1 MTSLW
6 CQISLLALF
15 VDYVVVHM
23 SGSKNSNKAIAP
35 SAVALLP
42 LVLFLALFI
51 GVGTYLSLQGVDF
64 AFYQLP
70 APIAVLPAVILAL
83 ILSKDKLNR
92 SIEHFMSGVGHQDI
106 IAMCMIYLLAGA
118 FAAVAKASGGVDA
131 TVNLGLSAIPTSMIL
146 PGIFL
151 ISAFIATA
159 MGTSMGTIAAV
170 APVALGIAQSAG
182 MSLPLTAGVV
192 LSGAMFGDN
201 LSIISDTTIAATRS
215 QGCEMKDKFKENI
228 RIALPAALVALV
240 IFAFNSTATQVPETG
255 PIEWLK
261 VLPYVTILILAV
273 SGMNVFVVLTIGIVL
288 AGGVSLS
295 SIDDYGLT
303 NFAQD
308 IYSGFG
314 NMQEIFL
321 LSMLIGG
328 LSELMRRQGGLAFLT
343 NLVSGI
349 IRTFGS
355 SHSKEANGRASELG
369 IAGLVSMVNTCT
381 ANNTVA
387 IIVSGSVARQ
397 LAEENNVSPRRS
409 ASLLDIFSCVIQGVL
424 PYGAQVLLLGSVFNL
439 SPLEVVANSYYCF
452 ALAIAAI
459 VAVFI
464 KHPARQPVPQTES

>member
-1 MTSLW
+1 
-6 CQISLLALF
+6 
-15 VDYVVVHM
+15 M
-23 SGSKNSNKAIAP
+23 SNSKNSNAVIAP
-35 SAVALLP
+35 SAVALIP
-42 LVLFLALFI
+42 LIVFLSLFI

-70 APIAVLPAVILAL
+70 APIAALPAVMLAL
-83 ILSKDKLNR
+83 LLSKDKLNR
-92 SIEHFMSGVGHQDI
+92 AIEQFLGGVGHKDI

-170 APVALGIAQSAG
+170 APVALGIADSAG
-182 MSLPLTAGVV
+182 MSIPLTAGVV

-215 QGCEMKDKFKENI
+215 QGCEMRDKFKDNS
-228 RIALPAALVALV
+228 RMALPAALIAIV

-255 PIEWLK
+255 PIDWLK
-261 VLPYVTILILAV
+261 VLPYITILILAV
-273 SGMNVFVVLTIGIVL
+273 SGMNVFVVLTIGILL
-288 AGGVSLS
+288 AGGVSLGS
-295 SIDDYGLT
+295 VENYGMTDY
-303 NFAQD
+303 AQD
-308 IYSGFG
+308 IYAGFG

-343 NLVSGI
+343 NLVSGV
-349 IRTFGS
+349 IRAFGS
-355 SHSKEANGRASELG
+355 SHSKQANGRASELG
-369 IAGLVSMVNTCT
+369 IAGLVSMVNLCT

-397 LAEENNVSPRRS
+397 LAEENNVSRRRF
-409 ASLLDIFSCVIQGVL
+409 ASLLDSFSCVIQGVL

-439 SPLEVVANSYYCF
+439 SPLEIVSNSYYCF
-452 ALAIAAI
+452 ALAIVAV

-464 KHPARQPVPQTES
+464 KHPARQVANA

>member
-1 MTSLW
+1 
-6 CQISLLALF
+6 
-15 VDYVVVHM
+15 M
-23 SGSKNSNKAIAP
+23 SNSKNSNAVIAP
-35 SAVALLP
+35 SAVALIP
-42 LVLFLALFI
+42 LIVFLALFI

-70 APIAVLPAVILAL
+70 APIAALPAVVLAL
-83 ILSKDKLNR
+83 LLSKDKLNR
-92 SIEHFMSGVGHQDI
+92 AIEQFLGGVGHKDI

-170 APVALGIAQSAG
+170 APVALGIADSAG
-182 MSLPLTAGVV
+182 MSIPLTAGVV

-215 QGCEMKDKFKENI
+215 QGCEMRDKFKENI
-228 RIALPAALVALV
+228 RIALPAALIAIV

-261 VLPYVTILILAV
+261 VLPYITILILAV
-273 SGMNVFVVLTIGIVL
+273 SGMNVFVVLTIGILL
-288 AGGVSLS
+288 AGGVSLGS
-295 SIDDYGLT
+295 VENYGMTDY
-303 NFAQD
+303 AQD
-308 IYSGFG
+308 IYAGFG

-343 NLVSGI
+343 NLVSGV
-349 IRTFGS
+349 IRAFGS
-355 SHSKEANGRASELG
+355 SHSKQANARASELG
-369 IAGLVSMVNTCT
+369 IAGLVSMVNLCT

-439 SPLEVVANSYYCF
+439 SPLDIITHSYYCF
-452 ALAIAAI
+452 ALAI
-459 VAVFI
+459 VAVVTVFI
-464 KHPARQPVPQTES
+464 KHSARQVAQA

>member
-1 MTSLW
+1 MADPRGMTWNLSV
-6 CQISLLALF
+6 LLSR
-15 VDYVVVHM
+15 D
-23 SGSKNSNKAIAP
+23 
-35 SAVALLP
+35 
-42 LVLFLALFI
+42 
-51 GVGTYLSLQGVDF
+51 
-64 AFYQLP
+64 
-70 APIAVLPAVILAL
+70 
-83 ILSKDKLNR
+83 
-92 SIEHFMSGVGHQDI
+92 
-106 IAMCMIYLLAGA
+106 
-118 FAAVAKASGGVDA
+118 
-131 TVNLGLSAIPTSMIL
+131 
-146 PGIFL
+146 
-151 ISAFIATA
+151 
-159 MGTSMGTIAAV
+159 GTIVATGARTASHRNGHVQVHAFNSVAGNWSQLGHDVEGRAV
-170 APVALGIAQSAG
+170 GG
-182 MSLPLTAGVV
+182 W
-192 LSGAMFGDN
+192 FG
-201 LSIISDTTIAATRS
+201 SS
-215 QGCEMKDKFKENI
+215 
-228 RIALPAALVALV
+228 IALSSDGAVVAAGGPGRYPLDVGNYTGDQTGYV
-240 IFAFNSTATQVPETG
+240 RVFAFNSTATQIPETG
-255 PIEWLK
+255 SIEWLK
-261 VLPYVTILILAV
+261 VLPYITILILAV

-295 SIDDYGLT
+295 SIENYGLT

-343 NLVSGI
+343 NLVSAI

-387 IIVSGSVARQ
+387 IIVSGNVARQ

-439 SPLEVVANSYYCF
+439 SPLDVVANSYYCF
-452 ALAIAAI
+452 ALAIAAV

-464 KHPARQPVPQTES
+464 KHPARQTVAQAES

>member
-1 MTSLW
+1 
-6 CQISLLALF
+6 
-15 VDYVVVHM
+15 M
-23 SGSKNSNKAIAP
+23 SNSKNSNAVIAP
-35 SAVALLP
+35 SAVALIP
-42 LVLFLALFI
+42 LIVFLALFI

-70 APIAVLPAVILAL
+70 APIAALPAVMLAL
-83 ILSKDKLNR
+83 LLSKDKLNR
-92 SIEHFMSGVGHQDI
+92 AIEQFLSGVGHKDI

-170 APVALGIAQSAG
+170 APVALGIADSAG
-182 MSLPLTAGVV
+182 MSIPLTAGVV

-215 QGCEMKDKFKENI
+215 QGCEMRDKFKENI
-228 RIALPAALVALV
+228 RIALPAALIAIV

-261 VLPYVTILILAV
+261 VLPYITILILAV
-273 SGMNVFVVLTIGIVL
+273 SGMNVFVVLTIGILL
-288 AGGVSLS
+288 AGGVSLGS
-295 SIDDYGLT
+295 VENYGLT
-303 NFAQD
+303 DYAQD
-308 IYSGFG
+308 IYAGFG

-343 NLVSGI
+343 NLVSGV
-349 IRTFGS
+349 IRAFGS
-355 SHSKEANGRASELG
+355 SHSKQANGRASELG
-369 IAGLVSMVNTCT
+369 IAGLVSMVNMCT

-397 LAEENNVSPRRS
+397 LAEENDVSPRRS

-439 SPLEVVANSYYCF
+439 SPLEIVSNSYYCF
-452 ALAIAAI
+452 ALAIVAI

-464 KHPARQPVPQTES
+464 KHPARQTAAA

>member
-1 MTSLW
+1 
-6 CQISLLALF
+6 
-15 VDYVVVHM
+15 M
-23 SGSKNSNKAIAP
+23 SNSKNSNAVIAP
-35 SAVALLP
+35 SAVALIP
-42 LVLFLALFI
+42 LIVFLALFI

-70 APIAVLPAVILAL
+70 APIAALPAVMLAL
-83 ILSKDKLNR
+83 LLSKDKLNR
-92 SIEHFMSGVGHQDI
+92 AIEQFLGGVGHKDI

-170 APVALGIAQSAG
+170 APVALGIADSAG
-182 MSLPLTAGVV
+182 MSIPLTAGVV

-215 QGCEMKDKFKENI
+215 QGCEMRDKFKENI
-228 RIALPAALVALV
+228 RKALPAALIAIV

-261 VLPYVTILILAV
+261 VLPYITILILAV
-273 SGMNVFVVLTIGIVL
+273 SGMNVFVVLTIGILL
-288 AGGVSLS
+288 AGGVSLG
-295 SIDDYGLT
+295 SIENYGMTDY
-303 NFAQD
+303 AQD
-308 IYSGFG
+308 IYAGFG

-343 NLVSGI
+343 NLVSGL
-349 IRTFGS
+349 IRAFGS
-355 SHSKEANGRASELG
+355 SHSKQANGRASELG
-369 IAGLVSMVNTCT
+369 IAGLVSMVNLCT

-397 LAEENNVSPRRS
+397 LAEENDVSPRRS

-439 SPLEVVANSYYCF
+439 SPLEIVSNSYYCF
-452 ALAIAAI
+452 ALAIVAV

-464 KHPARQPVPQTES
+464 KHPARQVAQA

>member
-92 SIEHFMSGVGHQDI
+92 SIEHFMRGVGHQDI

>member
-1 MTSLW
+1 
-6 CQISLLALF
+6 
-15 VDYVVVHM
+15 M
-23 SGSKNSNKAIAP
+23 SNSKNSNAVIAP
-35 SAVALLP
+35 SAVALIP
-42 LVLFLALFI
+42 LIVFLALFI

-70 APIAVLPAVILAL
+70 APIAALPAVMLAL
-83 ILSKDKLNR
+83 LLSKDKLNR
-92 SIEHFMSGVGHQDI
+92 AIEQFLSGVGHKDI

-170 APVALGIAQSAG
+170 APVALGIADSAG
-182 MSLPLTAGVV
+182 MSIPLTAGVV

-215 QGCEMKDKFKENI
+215 QGCEMRDKFKENI
-228 RIALPAALVALV
+228 RIALPAALIAIV

-261 VLPYVTILILAV
+261 VLPYITILILAV
-273 SGMNVFVVLTIGIVL
+273 SGMNVFVVLTIGILL
-288 AGGVSLS
+288 AGGVSLGS
-295 SIDDYGLT
+295 VENYGLT
-303 NFAQD
+303 DYAQD
-308 IYSGFG
+308 IYAGFG

-343 NLVSGI
+343 NLVSSM
-349 IRTFGS
+349 IRAFGS
-355 SHSKEANGRASELG
+355 SHSKQANGRASELG
-369 IAGLVSMVNTCT
+369 IAGLVSMVNMCT

-397 LAEENNVSPRRS
+397 LAEENDVSPRRS

-439 SPLEVVANSYYCF
+439 SPLEIVSNSYYCF
-452 ALAIAAI
+452 ALAIVAI

-464 KHPARQPVPQTES
+464 KHPASQTAAA

>member
-1 MTSLW
+1 
-6 CQISLLALF
+6 
-15 VDYVVVHM
+15 M

-92 SIEHFMSGVGHQDI
+92 SIEHFMRGVGHQDI

-228 RIALPAALVALV
+228 RIALPAALIALV

>member
-1 MTSLW
+1 MSDTQKTSAP
-6 CQISLLALF
+6 IT
-15 VDYVVVHM
+15 
-23 SGSKNSNKAIAP
+23 P
-35 SAVALLP
+35 SALALLP
-42 LVLFLALFI
+42 LFVFLTLFI
-51 GVGTYLSLQGVDF
+51 GVGTYLTLQGVDF

-70 APIAVLPAVILAL
+70 APIAALPAVVVAIL
-83 ILSKDKLNR
+83 LSKDSLNR
-92 SIEHFMSGVGHQDI
+92 SIEHFMRGVGHPDI

-131 TVNLGLSAIPTSMIL
+131 TVNLGLAAIPTSMIL

-170 APVALGIAQSAG
+170 APVALGIAESAG

-215 QGCEMKDKFKENI
+215 QGCEMKDKFRENV
-228 RIALPAALVALV
+228 RIAIPAALFALV
-240 IFAFNSTATQVPETG
+240 IFAFNSTATQMPETG

-273 SGMNVFVVLTIGIVL
+273 SGMNVFVVLSIGILL
-288 AGGVSLS
+288 AGGVSLT
-295 SIDDYGLT
+295 SIDNYALT
-303 NFAQD
+303 DFGKD
-308 IYSGFG
+308 IYAGFG

-328 LSELMRRQGGLAFLT
+328 LSELMRRQGGLVFLT
-343 NLVSGI
+343 NLVSRI
-349 IRTFGS
+349 IRIFS
-355 SHSKEANGRASELG
+355 STHSKQANGRASELG
-369 IAGLVSMVNTCT
+369 IASLVTMVNACT

-387 IIVSGSVARQ
+387 IIVSGSVAREI
-397 LAEENNVSPRRS
+397 AEENNVTPRRS
-409 ASLLDIFSCVIQGVL
+409 ASLLDIFSCVIQGTL

-439 SPLEVVANSYYCF
+439 SPLDVVANSYYCF
-452 ALAIAAI
+452 SLAIAAI
-459 VAVFI
+459 VAVFL
-464 KHPARQPVPQTES
+464 KHPTRKATPQTDAAL

>member
-1 MTSLW
+1 
-6 CQISLLALF
+6 
-15 VDYVVVHM
+15 M
-23 SGSKNSNKAIAP
+23 SNSKNSNAVIAP
-35 SAVALLP
+35 SAVALIP
-42 LVLFLALFI
+42 LIVFLSLFI

-70 APIAVLPAVILAL
+70 APIAALPAVMLAL
-83 ILSKDKLNR
+83 LLSKDKLNR
-92 SIEHFMSGVGHQDI
+92 AIEQFLGGVGHKDI

-170 APVALGIAQSAG
+170 APVALGIADSAG
-182 MSLPLTAGVV
+182 MSIPLTAGVV

-215 QGCEMKDKFKENI
+215 QGCEMRDKFKENI
-228 RIALPAALVALV
+228 RIALPAALIAIV

-261 VLPYVTILILAV
+261 VLPYITILILAV
-273 SGMNVFVVLTIGIVL
+273 SGMNVFVVLTIGILL
-288 AGGVSLS
+288 AGGVSLG
-295 SIDDYGLT
+295 SIENYGMTDY
-303 NFAQD
+303 AQD
-308 IYSGFG
+308 IYAGFG

-343 NLVSGI
+343 NLVSGV
-349 IRTFGS
+349 IRAFGS
-355 SHSKEANGRASELG
+355 SHSKQANGRASELG
-369 IAGLVSMVNTCT
+369 IAGLVSMVNLCT

-439 SPLEVVANSYYCF
+439 SPLDIVANSYYCF
-452 ALAIAAI
+452 ALAIVA
-459 VAVFI
+459 VGAVFI
-464 KHPARQPVPQTES
+464 KHPARQVAQA

>member
-1 MTSLW
+1 
-6 CQISLLALF
+6 
-15 VDYVVVHM
+15 M

-92 SIEHFMSGVGHQDI
+92 SIEHFMRGVGHQDI

-273 SGMNVFVVLTIGIVL
+273 SGMNVFVVLSIGIVL

-295 SIDDYGLT
+295 SIDNYGLT

-308 IYSGFG
+308 VYSGFG

-387 IIVSGSVARQ
+387 IIVSGSMARQ
-397 LAEENNVSPRRS
+397 LAEENSVSPRRS

>member
-1 MTSLW
+1 
-6 CQISLLALF
+6 
-15 VDYVVVHM
+15 M
-23 SGSKNSNKAIAP
+23 SNSKNSNAVIAP
-35 SAVALLP
+35 SAVALIP
-42 LVLFLALFI
+42 LIVFLALFI

-70 APIAVLPAVILAL
+70 APIAALPAVILAL
-83 ILSKDKLNR
+83 LLSKDKLNR
-92 SIEHFMSGVGHQDI
+92 AIEQFLSGVGHKDI

-151 ISAFIATA
+151 ISAFIATV

-170 APVALGIAQSAG
+170 APVALGIADSAG
-182 MSLPLTAGVV
+182 MSIPLTAGVV

-215 QGCEMKDKFKENI
+215 QGCEMRDKFKENI
-228 RIALPAALVALV
+228 RIALPAALIAIV

-261 VLPYVTILILAV
+261 VLPYITILILAV
-273 SGMNVFVVLTIGIVL
+273 SGMNVFVVLTIGILL
-288 AGGVSLS
+288 AGGVSLGS
-295 SIDDYGLT
+295 LENYGLT
-303 NFAQD
+303 DYAQD
-308 IYSGFG
+308 IYAGFG

-343 NLVSGI
+343 NLVSSM
-349 IRTFGS
+349 IRAFGS
-355 SHSKEANGRASELG
+355 SHSKQANGRASELG
-369 IAGLVSMVNTCT
+369 IAGLVSMVNMCT

-397 LAEENNVSPRRS
+397 LAEENDVSPRRS

-439 SPLEVVANSYYCF
+439 SPLEIVSNSYYCF
-452 ALAIAAI
+452 ALAIVAVI
-459 VAVFI
+459 AVFI
-464 KHPARQPVPQTES
+464 KHPTRQTAAA

>member
-1 MTSLW
+1 
-6 CQISLLALF
+6 
-15 VDYVVVHM
+15 M
-23 SGSKNSNKAIAP
+23 SNSKNSNAVIVP
-35 SAVALLP
+35 SAVALIP
-42 LVLFLALFI
+42 LIVFLSLFI

-70 APIAVLPAVILAL
+70 APIAALPAVMLAL
-83 ILSKDKLNR
+83 LLSKDKLNR
-92 SIEHFMSGVGHQDI
+92 AIEQFLGGVGHKDI

-170 APVALGIAQSAG
+170 APVALGIANSAG
-182 MSLPLTAGVV
+182 MSIPLTAGVV

-215 QGCEMKDKFKENI
+215 QGCEMRDKFKENI
-228 RIALPAALVALV
+228 RIALPAALIAIV

-261 VLPYVTILILAV
+261 VLPYITILILAV
-273 SGMNVFVVLTIGIVL
+273 SGMNVFVVLTIGILL
-288 AGGVSLS
+288 AGGVSLGS
-295 SIDDYGLT
+295 VENYGMTDY
-303 NFAQD
+303 AQD
-308 IYSGFG
+308 IYAGFG

-343 NLVSGI
+343 NLVSGV
-349 IRTFGS
+349 IRAFGS
-355 SHSKEANGRASELG
+355 SHSKQANGRASELG
-369 IAGLVSMVNTCT
+369 IAGLVSMVNLCT

-409 ASLLDIFSCVIQGVL
+409 ASLLDIFSCVIQGML

-439 SPLEVVANSYYCF
+439 SPLEIVSNSYYCF
-452 ALAIAAI
+452 ALAIVAV

-464 KHPARQPVPQTES
+464 KHPARKVAQA

>member
-1 MTSLW
+1 
-6 CQISLLALF
+6 
-15 VDYVVVHM
+15 M
-23 SGSKNSNKAIAP
+23 SNSKNSNAVIAP
-35 SAVALLP
+35 SAVALIP
-42 LVLFLALFI
+42 LIVFLALFI

-70 APIAVLPAVILAL
+70 APIAALPAVMLAL
-83 ILSKDKLNR
+83 LLSKDKLNR
-92 SIEHFMSGVGHQDI
+92 AIEQFLGGIGHKDI

-170 APVALGIAQSAG
+170 APVALGIADSAG
-182 MSLPLTAGVV
+182 MSIPLTAGVV

-215 QGCEMKDKFKENI
+215 QGCEMRDKFKENI
-228 RIALPAALVALV
+228 RIALPAALIAIV

-261 VLPYVTILILAV
+261 VLPYITILILAV
-273 SGMNVFVVLTIGIVL
+273 SGMNVFVVLTIGILL
-288 AGGVSLS
+288 AGGVSLGS
-295 SIDDYGLT
+295 VENYGMTDY
-303 NFAQD
+303 AQD
-308 IYSGFG
+308 IYAGFG

-343 NLVSGI
+343 NLVSGV
-349 IRTFGS
+349 IRAFGS
-355 SHSKEANGRASELG
+355 SHSKQANGRASELG
-369 IAGLVSMVNTCT
+369 IAGLVSMVNLCT

-387 IIVSGSVARQ
+387 IIVSGSVARR

-439 SPLEVVANSYYCF
+439 SPLDIITHSYYCF
-452 ALAIAAI
+452 ALAI
-459 VAVFI
+459 VAVVTVFI
-464 KHPARQPVPQTES
+464 KHSARQVAQA

>member
-1 MTSLW
+1 
-6 CQISLLALF
+6 
-15 VDYVVVHM
+15 M

-92 SIEHFMSGVGHQDI
+92 SIEHFMRGVGHQDI

-295 SIDDYGLT
+295 SIDNYGLT

-355 SHSKEANGRASELG
+355 SHSREANGRASELG

-439 SPLEVVANSYYCF
+439 SPLEIVANSYYCF

>member
-1 MTSLW
+1 
-6 CQISLLALF
+6 
-15 VDYVVVHM
+15 M
-23 SGSKNSNKAIAP
+23 SNSKNSNAVIAP
-35 SAVALLP
+35 SAVALIP
-42 LVLFLALFI
+42 LIVFLALFI

-70 APIAVLPAVILAL
+70 APIAALPAVMLAL
-83 ILSKDKLNR
+83 LLSKDKLNR
-92 SIEHFMSGVGHQDI
+92 AIEQFLGGVGHKDI

-170 APVALGIAQSAG
+170 APVALGIADSAG
-182 MSLPLTAGVV
+182 MSIPLTAGVV

-215 QGCEMKDKFKENI
+215 QGCEMRDKFKENI
-228 RIALPAALVALV
+228 RIALPAALIAIV

-261 VLPYVTILILAV
+261 VLPYITILILAV
-273 SGMNVFVVLTIGIVL
+273 SGMNVFVVLTIGILL
-288 AGGVSLS
+288 AGGVSLGS
-295 SIDDYGLT
+295 VENYGLT
-303 NFAQD
+303 DYAQD
-308 IYSGFG
+308 IYAGFG

-343 NLVSGI
+343 NLVSGV
-349 IRTFGS
+349 IRAFGS
-355 SHSKEANGRASELG
+355 SHSKQANGRASELG
-369 IAGLVSMVNTCT
+369 IAGLVSMVNLCT

-439 SPLEVVANSYYCF
+439 SPLEIVSNSYYCF
-452 ALAIAAI
+452 ALAIVAV

-464 KHPARQPVPQTES
+464 KHPARQVANA

>member
-1 MTSLW
+1 
-6 CQISLLALF
+6 
-15 VDYVVVHM
+15 M
-23 SGSKNSNKAIAP
+23 SGSKNSNTAIAP

-42 LVLFLALFI
+42 LVVFLTLFI
-51 GVGTYLSLQGVDF
+51 GVGTYLSLQGVDL

-70 APIAVLPAVILAL
+70 APIAVLPAVVLAL
-83 ILSKDKLNR
+83 ALSKDKLNR
-92 SIEHFMSGVGHQDI
+92 SIEHFMHGVGHPDI
-106 IAMCMIYLLAGA
+106 IAMCLIYLLAGA

-131 TVNLGLSAIPTSMIL
+131 TVNLGLSVIPTSMIL

-159 MGTSMGTIAAV
+159 MGTSMGTIAAI

-182 MSLPLTAGVV
+182 MGLPLTAGVV
-192 LSGAMFGDN
+192 LSGAMLGDN

-228 RIALPAALVALV
+228 RIALPAAFIALV
-240 IFAFNSTATQVPETG
+240 IFTFNSTATQVPESG

-261 VLPYVTILILAV
+261 VVPYVTILVLAI
-273 SGMNVFVVLTIGIVL
+273 SGVNVFVVLSIGIVL
-288 AGGVSLS
+288 AGSVSLS
-295 SIDDYGLT
+295 SIDNYGFT
-303 NFAQD
+303 TFAQD
-308 IYSGFG
+308 LYSGFG

-321 LSMLIGG
+321 LSLLIGG

-343 NLVSGI
+343 NLVGGI
-349 IRTFGS
+349 IRRFDS
-355 SHSKEANGRASELG
+355 SHSKQANGRASELG
-369 IAGLVSMVNTCT
+369 IAILVSMVNVCT

-397 LAEENNVSPRRS
+397 LAVENNVSPRRA
-409 ASLLDIFSCVIQGVL
+409 ASLLDIFACVIQGIL

-439 SPLEVVANSYYCF
+439 SPLDVITNSYYCF
-452 ALAIAAI
+452 ALIITAV

-464 KHPARQPVPQTES
+464 KHPISR

>member
-1 MTSLW
+1 
-6 CQISLLALF
+6 
-15 VDYVVVHM
+15 M
-23 SGSKNSNKAIAP
+23 SNSKNSNAVIAP
-35 SAVALLP
+35 SAVALIP
-42 LVLFLALFI
+42 LIVFLALFI

-70 APIAVLPAVILAL
+70 APIAALPAVMLAL
-83 ILSKDKLNR
+83 LLSKDKLNR
-92 SIEHFMSGVGHQDI
+92 AIEQFLGGVGHKDI

-170 APVALGIAQSAG
+170 APVALGIADSAG
-182 MSLPLTAGVV
+182 MSIPLTAGVV

-215 QGCEMKDKFKENI
+215 QGCEMRDKFKENI
-228 RIALPAALVALV
+228 RIALPAALIAIV
-240 IFAFNSTATQVPETG
+240 IFAFNNTATQVPETG

-261 VLPYVTILILAV
+261 VLPYITILILAV
-273 SGMNVFVVLTIGIVL
+273 SGMNVFVVLTIGILL
-288 AGGVSLS
+288 AGGVSLGS
-295 SIDDYGLT
+295 VENYGMTDY
-303 NFAQD
+303 AQD
-308 IYSGFG
+308 IYAGFG

-343 NLVSGI
+343 SLVSGV
-349 IRTFGS
+349 IRAFGS
-355 SHSKEANGRASELG
+355 SHSKQANGRASELG
-369 IAGLVSMVNTCT
+369 IAGLVSMVNLCT

-439 SPLEVVANSYYCF
+439 SPLDIVANSYYCF
-452 ALAIAAI
+452 ALAVVAV

-464 KHPARQPVPQTES
+464 KHPARQVAQA

>member
-1 MTSLW
+1 M
-6 CQISLLALF
+6 
-15 VDYVVVHM
+15 
-23 SGSKNSNKAIAP
+23 NRAIEQ
-35 SAVALLP
+35 
-42 LVLFLALFI
+42 FL
-51 GVGTYLSLQGVDF
+51 G
-64 AFYQLP
+64 
-70 APIAVLPAVILAL
+70 
-83 ILSKDKLNR
+83 
-92 SIEHFMSGVGHQDI
+92 GVGHKDI

-170 APVALGIAQSAG
+170 APVALGIADSAG
-182 MSLPLTAGVV
+182 MSIPLTAGVV

-215 QGCEMKDKFKENI
+215 QGCEMRDKFKENI
-228 RIALPAALVALV
+228 RIALPAALIAIV

-261 VLPYVTILILAV
+261 VLPYITILILAV
-273 SGMNVFVVLTIGIVL
+273 SGMNVFVVLTIGILL
-288 AGGVSLS
+288 AGGVSLGS
-295 SIDDYGLT
+295 VENYGLT
-303 NFAQD
+303 DYAQD
-308 IYSGFG
+308 IYAGFG

-343 NLVSGI
+343 NLVSGV
-349 IRTFGS
+349 IRAFGS
-355 SHSKEANGRASELG
+355 SHSKQANGRASELG
-369 IAGLVSMVNTCT
+369 IAGLVSMVNMCT

-439 SPLEVVANSYYCF
+439 SPLEIVSNSYYCF
-452 ALAIAAI
+452 ALAIVAVVAV

-464 KHPARQPVPQTES
+464 KHPARQTATA

>member
-1 MTSLW
+1 
-6 CQISLLALF
+6 
-15 VDYVVVHM
+15 M

-70 APIAVLPAVILAL
+70 APIAVLPAVVLAL

-92 SIEHFMSGVGHQDI
+92 SIEHFMRGVGHQDI

>member
-1 MTSLW
+1 
-6 CQISLLALF
+6 
-15 VDYVVVHM
+15 M
-23 SGSKNSNKAIAP
+23 SNSKNSNAVIAP
-35 SAVALLP
+35 SAVALIP
-42 LVLFLALFI
+42 LIVFLSLFI

-70 APIAVLPAVILAL
+70 APIAALPAVMLAL
-83 ILSKDKLNR
+83 LLSKDKLNR
-92 SIEHFMSGVGHQDI
+92 AIEQFLGGVGHKDI

-170 APVALGIAQSAG
+170 APVALGIADSAG
-182 MSLPLTAGVV
+182 MSIPLTAGVV

-215 QGCEMKDKFKENI
+215 QGCEMRDKFKENI
-228 RIALPAALVALV
+228 RIALPAALIAIV

-261 VLPYVTILILAV
+261 VVPYITILILAV
-273 SGMNVFVVLTIGIVL
+273 SGMNVFVVLTIGILL
-288 AGGVSLS
+288 AGGVSLGS
-295 SIDDYGLT
+295 VDNYGMTDY
-303 NFAQD
+303 AKD
-308 IYSGFG
+308 IYAGFG

-343 NLVSGI
+343 NLVSGL
-349 IRTFGS
+349 IRAFGS
-355 SHSKEANGRASELG
+355 SHSKQANGRASELG
-369 IAGLVSMVNTCT
+369 IAGLVSMVNLCT

-439 SPLEVVANSYYCF
+439 SPLEIVSNSYYCF
-452 ALAIAAI
+452 ALAIVAV

-464 KHPARQPVPQTES
+464 KHPARQVANA